1 VRYRVCLGGRFLT
14 KSMAKRYREG
24 LRCDSWQRLSKR
36 DTEKAFGGILDKEHR
51 KEIQGNSSV
60 YSYFSG
66 MRGSYT
72 VYIGCGNTK
81 PFNIVCNMSHMQT

>member
-1 VRYRVCLGGRFLT
+1 
-14 KSMAKRYREG
+14 
-24 LRCDSWQRLSKR
+24 
-36 DTEKAFGGILDKEHR
+36 
-51 KEIQGNSSV
+51 V